1 MTIFQMLALAGAVV
15 AVPVIVYL
23 AMAQK
28 LSENAILAASLSAGF
43 GAFTAVTLWS
53 EGIVPLVANHTVNLW
68 GVQVWYDLL
77 ISVTVALFFI
87 VPRARKVGMSIPF
100 WVILVGSTA
109 SIALLA
115 MTARLFWL
123 EHALAEDAA
132 DAG

>member
-15 AVPVIVYL
+15 AVPVIIYL

-43 GAFTAVTLWS
+43 CAFTAVTLWS
-53 EGIVPLVANHTVNLW
+53 EGIMPLVANHTVNLW

-87 VPRARKVGMSIPF
+87 IPRARKVGMSIPF

-115 MTARLFWL
+115 MIARLFWL
-123 EHALAEDAA
+123 ENALAEDAA
-132 DAG
+132 AAG